1 LATVF
6 DLDGLR
12 QKIRTLEVETR
23 QENFWKNAEHA
34 QKILTQLEH
43 LKKNSESLGQLE
55 TEIDNFV
62 EVEEISRNDK
72 KIEKELASQLE
83 SAERKIT
90 ELEFQLLFQSEYD
103 SRSAILSVHSGTGG
117 VDAQDWAQM
126 LLRMYLRFAE
136 KKDWKSKILSETRG
150 QEAGIK
156 SSTVEIKGAYVYG
169 HLKAEAGIH
178 RLVRLSPFNANN
190 LRQTSFAL
198 VEVLPEIET
207 VSEIKIEPNDLRVDT
222 FRSGGAGG
230 QSVNKTSSAVRLTH
244 IPTGLVAASQ
254 SERSQAQNKEQ
265 AMKILQAK
273 LLMREI
279 EEREQEKQ
287 TLKGQHASVQ
297 WGSQIRSYVLHPY
310 KLVKD
315 HRTKVE
321 SKNPEEI
328 LNGNLEPF
336 IEAYLKKLCA
346 VKK

>member
-1 LATVF
+1 MATVF

-12 QKIRTLEVETR
+12 RKIQELEAETR
-23 QENFWKNAEHA
+23 QEKFWKNAERA

-43 LKKNSESLGQLE
+43 LKKNAESLGKLE
-55 TEIDNFV
+55 TEVDNFL
-62 EVEEISRNDK
+62 EVEEIARNDK
-72 KIEKELASQLE
+72 RIEKELASQLE
-83 SAERKIT
+83 GAEKKIA

-117 VDAQDWAQM
+117 VDAQDWTQM

-136 KKDWKSKILSETRG
+136 KKDWRSKILSETRG

-156 SSTVEIKGAYVYG
+156 SSTVEIEGPYAYG
-169 HLKAEAGIH
+169 HLKAEVGIH

-207 VSEIKIEPNDLRVDT
+207 VSEIKIPPSDLRTDT

-230 QSVNKTSSAVRLTH
+230 QSVNKTSSAVRVTH
-244 IPTGLVAASQ
+244 IPTGLVAACQ
-254 SERSQAQNKEQ
+254 NERSQAQNKEQ
-265 AMKILQAK
+265 ALKILQAK
-273 LLMREI
+273 LLLREI
-279 EEREQEKQ
+279 EDREHEKKA
-287 TLKGQHASVQ
+287 LKGQHVSVQ

-321 SKNPEEI
+321 SKNPEEV
-328 LNGNLEPF
+328 LDGNLEPF
-336 IEAYLKKLCA
+336 IEAYLKKFCS